1 MWVRIYGK
9 RQLLERLLIAGVGK
23 DFLCE
28 YLGQGADKLDLN
40 KPGDKENRVKSGR
53 RCNVL

>member
-1 MWVRIYGK
+1 MWVRIDGK
-9 RQLLERLLIAGVGK
+9 RQLLERLLIAGAGK

-40 KPGDKENRVKSGR
+40 RSGGKEN
-53 RCNVL
+53 